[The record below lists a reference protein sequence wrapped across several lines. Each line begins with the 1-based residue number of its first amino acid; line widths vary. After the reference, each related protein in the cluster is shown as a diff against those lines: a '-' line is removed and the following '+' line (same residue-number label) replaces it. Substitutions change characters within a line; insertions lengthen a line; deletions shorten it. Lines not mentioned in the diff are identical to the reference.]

1 MPECGAFPQRLTSRP
16 SNQLEDSFMK
26 LKLAAALAAL
36 SVATVPAAFADENA
50 GWYIGGGIGQFNAQI
65 DDVNQVD
72 DTINRWDEDDTAYK
86 LFAGYRLNKI
96 LSFELDYINLGEPSG
111 DVVPGF
117 NVDSSVDGFAP
128 YVVATLPLGNFFE
141 VYGRLGYYFYDAN
154 VGMQS
159 TLDDRVEFDEESQDL
174 VYGAGIGANIG
185 EKLNIRFEY
194 EKFDLEGLDDSDSLW
209 LTAAW
214 RF

>member
-1 MPECGAFPQRLTSRP
+1 
-16 SNQLEDSFMK
+16 MK
-26 LKLAAALAAL
+26 FKLAAAVAAL

-50 GWYIGGGIGQFNAQI
+50 GWYLGGGIGQFNAQI
-65 DDVNQVD
+65 DDFNEVD
-72 DTINRWDEDDTAYK
+72 DTVDRWDEDDTAYK
-86 LFAGYRLNKI
+86 LFGGYRLNKV
-96 LSFELDYINLGEPSG
+96 LAFELAYINLGEPSG
-111 DVVPGF
+111 AVVPGI

-128 YVVATLPLGNFFE
+128 YVVGTLPLGNFFE
-141 VYGRLGYYFYDAN
+141 VYARLGYFFYDATLG
-154 VGMQS
+154 VED
-159 TLDDRVEFDEESQDL
+159 TLDNRVEFDEESEDL

-194 EKFDLEGLDDSDSLW
+194 EKFDLEGLDDTDSLW

>member
-1 MPECGAFPQRLTSRP
+1 M
-16 SNQLEDSFMK
+16 N
-26 LKLAAALAAL
+26 LKIAAALAAL

-50 GWYIGGGIGQFNAQI
+50 GWYLGGGIGQFNAGI
-65 DDVNQVD
+65 DNVSDVND
-72 DTINRWDEDDTAYK
+72 AIGDWKEDDTAYK
-86 LFAGYRLNKI
+86 IFAGYRLNKI
-96 LSFELDYINLGEPSG
+96 LAFELAYVNLGEPSG

-154 VGMQS
+154 RRESSALNGEVK
-159 TLDDRVEFDEESQDL
+159 FKEESKDL
-174 VYGAGIGANIG
+174 VYGGGIGANIG
-185 EKLNIRFEY
+185 EKLNLRFEY
-194 EKFDLEGLDDSDSLW
+194 ERFDLQGLDDADSLW